1 MASPVG
7 NREHGAMA
15 KTRNTRSKLHPYLVL
30 VIICGI
36 LLLFDQHLN
45 GLSLILI
52 ISFSIS
58 FFDSI
63 SSLALYLFRFLV
75 SNDHRYSFLCE
86 SCLYIVFS

>member
-7 NREHGAMA
+7 NREHGAFA
-15 KTRNTRSKLHPYLVL
+15 KDRRSKLHPYPVL

-45 GLSLILI
+45 GLSLRLI
-52 ISFSIS
+52 ISFRIS

-63 SSLALYLFRFLV
+63 SSLAMYLFRFLV
-75 SNDHRYSFLCE
+75 SNDHRYSFLSE